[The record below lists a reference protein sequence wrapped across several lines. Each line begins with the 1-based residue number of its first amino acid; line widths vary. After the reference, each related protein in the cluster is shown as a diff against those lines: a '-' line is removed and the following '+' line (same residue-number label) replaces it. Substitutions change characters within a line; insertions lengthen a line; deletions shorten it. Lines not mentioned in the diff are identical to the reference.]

1 MQPDYDLTACRQLEG
16 PIYEVYPAASL
27 AHWMGACP
35 SYKGAKNRL
44 ALETLSAQLLQA
56 ADWLDMQVAD
66 LQNDHLLDG
75 LIAALTARA
84 ACLGMIHPIP
94 HEYRQLSALEV
105 WIALPTVPLAS
116 LVGRSAQESASNNT

>member
-1 MQPDYDLTACRQLEG
+1 
-16 PIYEVYPAASL
+16 
-27 AHWMGACP
+27 MGACP
-35 SYKGAKNRL
+35 SYKGAQNRL
-44 ALETLSAQLLQA
+44 ALEILCAQLLQA

-84 ACLGMIHPIP
+84 ACLGMIHSIP
-94 HEYRQLSALEV
+94 HEDRRLSALEG